1 MTVQTMPFFL
11 VSHNVKYLLFLDAVA
26 SLVAKHVSNSL
37 TPQNSSL
44 LIGCCMHAH
53 RNIFILRGAARSDQ
67 TDFSK
72 NFFKASQIFSGRV
85 AKNCWI
91 NRVKTS
97 LMITLIAFLFD
108 FLMNRLNTEFIA
120 SFLHSSILDACVER
134 IVFLFFFMYRL
145 PM

>member
-1 MTVQTMPFFL
+1 MVIIQRRLLKTLNVHLQTVQTMPFFL

-108 FLMNRLNTEFIA
+108 FLMKRLNTEFIS
-120 SFLHSSILDACVER
+120 SFLHASIL
-134 IVFLFFFMYRL
+134 
-145 PM
+145 